1 MEPDEITRRRT
12 ALGLTQ
18 QQLADAVGVH
28 RITVVRWEAGR
39 AVPLGLA
46 LRLLGETFSRLERD
60 QAGRAA
66 RRAAYAARRP
76 APNDDTL
83 E

>member
-1 MEPDEITRRRT
+1 MEAHEITRRRT

-28 RITVVRWEAGR
+28 RVTVVRWETGR
-39 AVPLGLA
+39 ATPLGLA
-46 LRLLGETFSRLERD
+46 LRLLEETLSRLEHDAAR
-60 QAGRAA
+60 RAA
-66 RRAAYAARRP
+66 RRAAYAAQTRQ
-76 APNDDTL
+76 NDDTL

>member
-1 MEPDEITRRRT
+1 MEADDIIRRRT

-28 RITVVRWEAGR
+28 RVTVARWETGT

-46 LRLLGETFSRLERD
+46 PALLEETLGRLERD
-60 QAGRAA
+60 QARREA
-66 RRAAYAARRP
+66 RRAAYAARER
-76 APNDDTL
+76 DRTTRR
-83 E
+83 

>member
-28 RITVVRWEAGR
+28 RITVVKWEAGR
-39 AVPLGLA
+39 AIPLSMA
-46 LRLLGETFSRLERD
+46 LRLLQQTLDRLEKD
-60 QAGRAA
+60 QERRAA
-66 RRAAYAARRP
+66 RRAAYAARTSTGRSK
-76 APNDDTL
+76 AL